1 MRQTIALLATLA
13 ALATTP
19 VLADDR
25 ALLTQHMQ
33 DMADALV
40 PGDVTPWNEY
50 LDPDVI
56 YADENGDFTNK
67 AGMIKQVQPMP
78 KGLGGEIKVELLS
91 YREGGDT
98 AVALF
103 RQHETERYYGQTIHA
118 SYLTSTTWKKHKDG
132 WQMIAAG
139 TLAERT
145 DPPAITLPASALQKF
160 TGTYKLKDSE
170 PTYTL
175 AVTDGKLMGG
185 RVGRKTSEWK
195 AETRDVFFI
204 PGDNRIRKIFQYGA
218 SGKVT
223 GFIERRESWDLVW
236 EKVG

>member
-1 MRQTIALLATLA
+1 MKFIFAIAMLATVIA
-13 ALATTP
+13 APA
-19 VLADDR
+19 LADDR

-67 AGMIKQVQPMP
+67 AGMIKQVRPMP

-91 YREGGDT
+91 YHEDGDT
-98 AVALF
+98 AAALF
-103 RQHETERYYGQTIHA
+103 RQHETEHYYGQTIHA

-132 WQMIAAG
+132 WKMIAAG

-145 DPPAITLPASALQKF
+145 DPPAITLPAADLQKF
-160 TGTYKLKDSE
+160 AGTYKLKDSE

-175 AVTDGKLMGG
+175 AVTDGKLVGG
-185 RVGRKTSEWK
+185 RPGGKVSTWN

-204 PGDNRIRKIFQYGA
+204 PGDNRIRKIFQYDA
-218 SGKVT
+218 SGKVI
-223 GFIERRESWDLVW
+223 GFIERRESWDLAW
-236 EKVG
+236 EKVD